1 MEWRQSV
8 ADVINSNAF
17 LCTVVIVSFAVC
29 GYALSAVAMLV
40 REVRRNKK
48 K

>member
-1 MEWRQSV
+1 MGWRQSL

-17 LCTVVIVSFAVC
+17 LCAVVIVSFATC
-29 GYALSAVAMLV
+29 CYALYAVAMLV

-48 K
+48 